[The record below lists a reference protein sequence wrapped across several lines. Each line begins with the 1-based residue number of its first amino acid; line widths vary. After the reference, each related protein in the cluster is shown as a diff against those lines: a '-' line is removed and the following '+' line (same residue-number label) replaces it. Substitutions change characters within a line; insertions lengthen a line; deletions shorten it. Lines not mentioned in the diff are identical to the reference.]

1 MNWNSHEF
9 IWLDW
14 VILIVGM
21 AAVIWAVWRAVQKDK
36 RMQQGAS
43 SADYLFGKGEPW
55 YIIGA
60 AIFAANIG
68 SEHLVGLAGTGAK
81 SGVGMAHWE
90 MQGWMILLL
99 GWLFVPFYQL
109 LNNKMGKIITMPDF
123 LKYRYTQRTGSWL
136 SIITLIAYILTKVS
150 VTAYTGGIFLEFLLG
165 LPFWYGAIGLIVLT
179 GLFHGIEWYEGG
191 NDPFSYPDP
200 YSNYRFLSR
209 SVPGAVSS
217 RWWKYRYRLDRN
229 DGTCPQCHECR
240 SRRPCIRCQPHVPLE

>member
-123 LKYRYTQRTGSWL
+123 LKYRYTQRTVHGSP
-136 SIITLIAYILTKVS
+136 S
-150 VTAYTGGIFLEFLLG
+150 
-165 LPFWYGAIGLIVLT
+165 
-179 GLFHGIEWYEGG
+179 
-191 NDPFSYPDP
+191 
-200 YSNYRFLSR
+200 
-209 SVPGAVSS
+209 
-217 RWWKYRYRLDRN
+217 
-229 DGTCPQCHECR
+229 
-240 SRRPCIRCQPHVPLE
+240 

>member
-150 VTAYTGGIFLEFLLG
+150 VTAYTRRY
-165 LPFWYGAIGLIVLT
+165 LPRISSWTTILVRSYRPDCT
-179 GLFHGIEWYEGG
+179 DRSFHGIEWYEGG